1 VKTSIDK
8 FGRVVVPKQMRQRH
22 GLLPGTEII
31 VEDTDEAIV
40 LKPIADQS
48 GLVEKDGLMVF
59 RGRAMGDL
67 DAAMHGQ
74 RTDRLR
80 TAGGIP
86 G

>member
-1 VKTSIDK
+1 
-8 FGRVVVPKQMRQRH
+8 MRKRH

-31 VEDTDEAIV
+31 VEDAGEAIV
-40 LKPIADQS
+40 LKPAADQS

-59 RGRAMGDL
+59 RGRALGDL
-67 DAAMHGQ
+67 DVAIRSQ